1 MNPINK
7 PVMKLATKG
16 TLDTRAI
23 IPNGARRPTNSVILV
38 VIESKLILT
47 VPAYA
52 KIIKVIAIIAIVT
65 AILEILLTI
74 KPAKYPDTPPIIST
88 NKIGAIKSSIS
99 FFTSYRRLILIFFIY
114 SNYEFRVHICLS

>member
-52 KIIKVIAIIAIVT
+52 KIIKAIAIMWTNVTLRLRANQKASNGKAI
-65 AILEILLTI
+65 
-74 KPAKYPDTPPIIST
+74 
-88 NKIGAIKSSIS
+88 
-99 FFTSYRRLILIFFIY
+99 
-114 SNYEFRVHICLS
+114 

>member
-1 MNPINK
+1 MNK

-23 IPNGARRPTNSVILV
+23 IPNGARIPTNSVILV

-52 KIIKVIAIIAIVT
+52 KIIKAIAIIAIVT

-74 KPAKYPDTPPIIST
+74 KPAKYPDTPPITST

-99 FFTSYRRLILIFFIY
+99 FFTS
-114 SNYEFRVHICLS
+114 